1 LESVF
6 CIDES
11 SPITECFGQFPCAI
25 AIESVLFGAIDISL
39 NALRGDINNPVSR
52 LRTAP
57 QLFTSGNTLTH
68 DNSDLN
74 EDGSWIEGVY
84 NVKPGTT
91 DKNGNLVYNAS
102 WANKTW
108 PQITG
113 GTQFPYEIRLSADSF
128 PCTVFYQE
136 AGKEKQLLG

>member
-1 LESVF
+1 MK
-6 CIDES
+6 D
-11 SPITECFGQFPCAI
+11 
-25 AIESVLFGAIDISL
+25 GAIPANKFVLQANYADSSGAHNGGLLRLIQDTWY
-39 NALRGDINNPVSR
+39 NANFGDINNPVYR

-57 QLFTSGNTLTH
+57 QLFASGNTLTH
-68 DNSDLN
+68 DNLDLN
-74 EDGSWIEGVY
+74 EDGSWVEGVY

-91 DKNGNLVYNAS
+91 DKNGNLVYNAN